1 MRMTAGS
8 DTPDRWLEELN
19 QRRQAIQ
26 DAVQAVGDAAAAL
39 TTTTADAAARI
50 EATRLEYFRA
60 IAVARGL
67 IGTRSETRR
76 ALGITPHTL
85 RTALAGVHVDD

>member
-8 DTPDRWLEELN
+8 DTPDSWLEELN

-50 EATRLEYFRA
+50 EATRL
-60 IAVARGL
+60 
-67 IGTRSETRR
+67 
-76 ALGITPHTL
+76 
-85 RTALAGVHVDD
+85 